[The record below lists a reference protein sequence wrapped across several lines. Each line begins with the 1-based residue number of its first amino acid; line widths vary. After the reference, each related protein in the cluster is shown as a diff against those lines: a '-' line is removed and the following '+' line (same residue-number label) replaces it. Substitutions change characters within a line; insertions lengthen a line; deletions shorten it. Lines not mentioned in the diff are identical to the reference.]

1 MLNASGVSGVAATW
15 QTTLTADGYTSVDI
29 GTYDNGDQ
37 STTVIYTS
45 DSYDVSG
52 LVSLLGGVATADRS
66 DIDSSVAS
74 DVDISGADIVVVIGV
89 DNAAN
94 N

>member
-1 MLNASGVSGVAATW
+1 MITRSLQTVSYTHLDVYKR
-15 QTTLTADGYTSVDI
+15 QDGYTSVDI

-52 LVSLLGGVATADRS
+52 LVSLLGGAATADRS
-66 DIDSSVAS
+66 DIDLSL
-74 DVDISGADIVVVIGV
+74 IHI
-89 DNAAN
+89 
-94 N
+94 

>member
-1 MLNASGVSGVAATW
+1 MKNSQKTSGQPGIKE
-15 QTTLTADGYTSVDI
+15 GFRDI
-29 GTYDNGDQ
+29 QGLI
-37 STTVIYTS
+37 VWVYTS

-52 LVSLLGGVATADRS
+52 LVSLLGGAATADRS